1 MRLWRLLSAVLA
13 GVLLCTVGIRAN
25 AAGPKVTI
33 ALDKPVNVLTNTS
46 MALPAPMQDGDAF
59 RPASAAY
66 TRLAGVTVLRFP
78 GGHGVADLYH
88 WSRNSLTKYQGFD
101 QPWVPQENNF
111 GNLAKNLERYGTALI
126 VVNYGSSLDGSRGGD
141 AGEAAAW
148 VAYTNGDPNDT
159 RSVPKEKDG
168 EDWRTIGYWAS
179 LRGQQPQASDD
190 GLNFLRIGHPTPFGI
205 VQWQIGDQVFNNGYY
220 GGDHTGTPDLH
231 GPAPAKAKDYAHL
244 EKNPN
249 LSPSFYG
256 ARVAAYV
263 TAMKAVDPSI
273 RVGASLATPDG
284 HPSDWD
290 WNKKMWIKDW
300 NDKVLRA
307 GCQSIDFVTV
317 DFQPNSLMPPDWTTL
332 NEADLLA
339 STRGRIGDV
348 INPLIELYKHD
359 CPAGHMP
366 RIAFSSA
373 NLPNS
378 VHMDHPVF
386 PALWVADT
394 YAVLVEAGAESVAWS
409 EMHGDSMFT
418 PDGKKFGPAFEGLQM
433 LHIVARNPG
442 DVFVKADSSSST
454 VAVHATRRRD
464 GVVGLMLVNED
475 PKNEVTVTVQI
486 TGGSVGPKG
495 RRIDYGMQQQKAGVP
510 VTQSEITGLGPTFTV
525 TVPAYTVTDILV
537 PQGN

>member
-220 GGDHTGTPDLH
+220 GSDHTGTPDLH